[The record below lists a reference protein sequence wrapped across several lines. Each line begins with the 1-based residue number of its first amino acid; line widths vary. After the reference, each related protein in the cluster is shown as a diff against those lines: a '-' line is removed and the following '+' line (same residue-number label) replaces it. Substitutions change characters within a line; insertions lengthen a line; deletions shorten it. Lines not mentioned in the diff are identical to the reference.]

1 MDSAEEYLRAAHEM
15 RSWTG
20 GALRLVSAANR
31 PKYRQ
36 QVQAGFGFYLDM
48 FLNDATNR
56 YYRGP
61 LHGSRLARLERNLGF
76 ARDATDEYVWVYGE
90 QCRWWGKPL
99 NLPLSVGKG
108 RLWEEAMPGITR
120 AIAYVRDPILAAQ
133 DDLARLRAGHALTNL
148 ARNADFAR
156 PAGPEAGA
164 LPAEFGAWQEE
175 KTSSGKFAWDAGVG
189 NGAGRA
195 GGVRWGCLTQAR
207 DVKPGEAYAVR
218 ADCLPRGASNPTL
231 VVRWQTAENRWTRE
245 KDDCTSVFR
254 PIGEG
259 AVESAPDA
267 RALQYTSAQAERW
280 QRAFGVVTVPPD
292 VGKLVILLNVTGQ
305 IAESDVCWFD
315 EVALYRLRA
324 GSMLHRSA
332 RPGTTATAP

>member
-1 MDSAEEYLRAAHEM
+1 MNSAEEYLRAAHEM

-20 GALRLVSAANR
+20 GALRLVSPANR

-61 LHGSRLARLERNLGF
+61 LNGSRLTRLERNLGF
-76 ARDATDEYVWVYGE
+76 ARDAADEYVWVYGE

-99 NLPLSVGKG
+99 NLPHSVGKG
-108 RLWEEAMPGITR
+108 RLWEEAIPGITR
-120 AIAYVRDPILAAQ
+120 AIAYVHDPILAAQ
-133 DDLARLRAGHALTNL
+133 DDIARLRAGHALTSL

-156 PAGPEAGA
+156 PASPEAGA
-164 LPAEFGAWQEE
+164 LPAEFGAWQDEE
-175 KTSSGKFAWDAGVG
+175 TSSSKFAWDAGVG

-195 GGVRWGCLTQAR
+195 AGVRWGCLIQAH
-207 DVKPGEAYAVR
+207 DAKPGEAYAVR

-231 VVRWQTAENRWTRE
+231 VVRWQTGESRWTRE
-245 KDDCTSVFR
+245 KDDCTFVFKR
-254 PIGEG
+254 IGEG

-267 RALQYTSAQAERW
+267 TAL
-280 QRAFGVVTVPPD
+280 P
-292 VGKLVILLNVTGQ
+292 
-305 IAESDVCWFD
+305 
-315 EVALYRLRA
+315 
-324 GSMLHRSA
+324 
-332 RPGTTATAP
+332 